1 MALVGPRELVV
12 GPVRSRRDRG
22 HRSLLSTIES
32 RRNYN
37 DVVSH
42 RVNEPADGRQ
52 ALKEFFA
59 ERSEPRSAKSSFT
72 PERVAEIVRRD
83 RDASD

>member
-1 MALVGPRELVV
+1 
-12 GPVRSRRDRG
+12 
-22 HRSLLSTIES
+22 
-32 RRNYN
+32 
-37 DVVSH
+37 VSN

-52 ALKEFFA
+52 VLKEFFA

-72 PERVAEIVRRD
+72 PESVAEIVRRD